1 MEEELAKYKKHLA
14 TLQSEVE
21 WYQKLYP
28 EVTIFYRKVAF
39 SEYLLK
45 ISLEDLQN
53 APKQPWYEEYL
64 ALLAI
69 RLDNTPL
76 RSMCRQTVNDLLQW
90 YKDSVEKNECNL
102 AVLGMIQLIDPKDL
116 PIPFNQ
122 HLWHKKMIADVQG
135 VLLNHYTDFSYT
147 NDEIAAYY
155 LARQSMWRYEN
166 RKMRVVFIVQ
176 SHVSCDKVL
185 PVYEEMRRRND
196 IEVTLLIHAEE
207 NYKYSYSWWAYFYN
221 RYPNARIYDYGLI
234 DLQKLRPDYVFLTN
248 PYENKRVYPGFRAN
262 DIVKHAKICILSYG
276 ASLAYVFVNRQIR
289 DYLPFWQNVYMIFC
303 SSQDV
308 KTEVIKKFP
317 QDVNMGYKHIEF
329 LGYPVLNDYY
339 MLKKEPGTTTRIL
352 WTPRWNIE
360 HTIGGSHFLDYKD
373 NIIAFSQKYGE
384 KISLYFRPHP
394 NLFGYL
400 VEMELMTE
408 KEIEQYEDLLRENK
422 IVFDTSNYSDMAE
435 HIANIDI
442 FLTDYSS
449 IMIEFFLT
457 GRPIIYCEFSYAVPL
472 PEFEEMFA
480 AMYIAHSWEEA
491 ENYLDDLIAGND
503 PLFEKRQE
511 IAKKIHEQHV
521 GAAQR
526 IVDRVIKDFNQN
538 IVR

>member
-1 MEEELAKYKKHLA
+1 MEDELAKKKIA
-14 TLQSEVE
+14 GLQSEVE
-21 WYQKLYP
+21 WYKKLYP
-28 EVTIFYRKVAF
+28 EVSIFYKKVAF
-39 SEYLLK
+39 AEGLLK
-45 ISLEDLQN
+45 LTLEELEN
-53 APKQPWYEEYL
+53 APEQSWYNEYI

-76 RSMCRQTVNDLLQW
+76 RSMCKQTVSDLFQW
-90 YKDSVEKNECNL
+90 YKESIEKKECEL

-116 PIPFNQ
+116 PVPFNQ
-122 HLWHKKMIADVQG
+122 HLWNKKMIADVQA
-135 VLLNHYTDFSYT
+135 VLLNHYTDVSYS
-147 NDEIAAYY
+147 NEEIAAYY

-166 RKMRVVFIVQ
+166 RKIRVVFIVQ
-176 SHVSCDKVL
+176 SHASCDKVL
-185 PVYEEMRRRND
+185 PVYEAMRRRND
-196 IEVTLLIHAEE
+196 IEVSILIHAEAD
-207 NYKYSYSWWAYFYN
+207 YKYAYSWWSYFYK
-221 RYPNARIYDYGLI
+221 RYPNARVYDYGLM

-248 PYENKRVYPGFRAN
+248 PYENKRVYPSFRAN
-262 DIVKHAKICILSYG
+262 DIVKHSKICILSYG

-289 DYLPFWQNVYMIFC
+289 DFLPFWQNVYMIFC

-329 LGYPVLNDYY
+329 LGYPALNAYY
-339 MLKKEPGTTTRIL
+339 KLEKEPSTTTRIL
-352 WTPRWNIE
+352 WTPRWNTD
-360 HTIGGSHFLDYKD
+360 HRIGGSHFLEYKD
-373 NIIAFSQKYGE
+373 NIIDFSKKYGE
-384 KISLYFRPHP
+384 KISLFFRPHP
-394 NLFGYL
+394 NLLSHL
-400 VEMELMTE
+400 VETKSMTE
-408 KEIEQYEDLLRENK
+408 EEIKQYEDRLKENN
-422 IVFDTSNYSDMAE
+422 ITFDMSTYSDMVE

-457 GRPIIYCEFSYAVPL
+457 GRPVIYCEFSYAVPL

-480 AMYIAHSWEEA
+480 AMYIARSWEEV
-491 ENYLDDLIAGND
+491 ERYLDDLIAGND

-511 IAKKIHEQHV
+511 IAKQIYEQHI
-521 GAAQR
+521 GAAEK